1 MPHRATG
8 PDAEHVSLS
17 EARGRWTLAATV
29 TGSALAFL
37 NATIVNVALP
47 AIGRDLDA
55 GFGALQWI
63 VNGYT
68 LSLAALLLLAGSLG
82 DRYGR
87 RRVFV
92 AGVVW
97 FAAASVLC
105 SLAPGAGWLVAARLL
120 QGAGAAL
127 MTPGSLALLHAS
139 FAPGERGRAIGL
151 WSALGGIGGAAGP
164 VVGGA
169 LVEVSWRLIFLVNLV
184 PAVFVVVVA
193 LRSVPES
200 FDEEEAG
207 SLDVGGAA
215 AAVLGLGALTY
226 GAIALG
232 EQGISPLVIGA
243 LTGAGAAFA
252 VFVVLERRQSSPML
266 PLSIFS
272 SRQFS
277 AANALT
283 LSVYAGFGGVSFLLV
298 LHLQVVAGFSPLV
311 AGTALLPISG
321 ALLALSP
328 KAGALADE
336 MGPRRF
342 LVGGPLL
349 CAVGT
354 LLLLRAGTD
363 TSYATDVLPAVV
375 VFGLGLAATVAPLT
389 ATVMS
394 SAPDRHAGSASGVNI
409 AVARTGQLLAVAL
422 LPVVGGITGR
432 DYQDAAA
439 FLDGFRTATVV
450 AAGLLVLGAL
460 TAVAAIRDSRR

>member
-1 MPHRATG
+1 MPHDASSSG
-8 PDAEHVSLS
+8 AEHVSLS

-29 TGSALAFL
+29 TGSALAYL

-47 AIGRDLDA
+47 SIGRDLATD
-55 GFGALQWI
+55 FGALQWI

-92 AGVVW
+92 VGVVW
-97 FAAASVLC
+97 FAVASVLC
-105 SLAPGAGWLVAARLL
+105 SLAPGPGWLIAARLL
-120 QGAGAAL
+120 QGTGAAL

-139 FAPGERGRAIGL
+139 FVPGERGRAVGL
-151 WSALGGIGGAAGP
+151 WAALGGIGGAAGP

-169 LVEVSWRLIFLVNLV
+169 LVEISWRLVFLVNLA

-200 FDEEEAG
+200 RDDEEAG
-207 SLDVGGAA
+207 SLDLVGAVT
-215 AAVLGLGALTY
+215 AVLGLGALTY

-232 EQGISPLVIGA
+232 EQGFSPLVLGS
-243 LTGAGAAFA
+243 LVSAGAVLTLFVA
-252 VFVVLERRQSSPML
+252 VELRQPSPML
-266 PLSIFS
+266 PVSIFS

-298 LHLQVVAGFSPLV
+298 LHLQVVGGFSPLI
-311 AGTALLPISG
+311 AGTALLPISA

-328 KAGALADE
+328 KAGGLADE
-336 MGPRRF
+336 LGPRRF
-342 LVGGPLL
+342 LIGGPLL
-349 CAVGT
+349 CAAGT
-354 LLLLRAGTD
+354 LLLLRAGPD
-363 TSYATDVLPAVV
+363 TSYLTDVLPAVV

-389 ATVMS
+389 ATVLA

-409 AVARTGQLLAVAL
+409 AVARTGQLLAVAV

-432 DYQDAAA
+432 DYRDAGA
-439 FLDGFRTATVV
+439 FLDGFRVAMLV

-460 TAVAAIRDSRR
+460 TAVAAIRDGER